1 MLSHLP
7 FKTKLTLLFCLLD
20 DFLALLPPT
29 RNQACPQANPQRAA
43 LAVLALPKSL
53 P

>member
-7 FKTKLTLLFCLLD
+7 FKAKLTLLFCLLE
-20 DFLALLPPT
+20 DFLALLPNP
-29 RNQACPQANPQRAA
+29 QPSCPQANTERDA
-43 LAVLALPKSL
+43 LAPLALPKSL

>member
-7 FKTKLTLLFCLLD
+7 FQAKLTLLFCLLD
-20 DFLALLPPT
+20 DFLALLP
-29 RNQACPQANPQRAA
+29 NPQPGLPSGKPPAGRPSS
-43 LAVLALPKSL
+43 LALPKSL